1 MATINVPRAKV
12 AELLGLPAD
21 TDEETLHQALA
32 DAAAA
37 IEAQKN
43 AKAVSAAE
51 ARAREEDRRIV
62 IAAYNNSKIVA
73 SNIEF
78 YQDAM
83 SRDRKGIRS
92 ILAALAPGLPLSENE
107 KIPPDAGVQA
117 VHDRVMG
124 RLGKPRT
131 VASGGRAPVAAAAFR
146 GGTLRGGGTNPPPP
160 PPRAAVDKHG
170 FPVLDMPAPVRISE
184 GKPPETWTK
193 EEQYRHFA
201 HQLGGKFALGVPRPP
216 RGEDGYYWP
225 SPDDHSELV
234 NGEWVEKNPYR
245 EVP

>member
-1 MATINVPRAKV
+1 MTTNGRSSDVFRAKMA
-12 AELLGLPAD
+12 AELGLDASAS
-21 TDEETLHQALA
+21 DEAIVSAAKALRMRSMI
-32 DAAAA
+32 AAAA
-37 IEAQKN
+37 GVSPSVDDDTLAS
-43 AKAVSAAE
+43 AV
-51 ARAREEDRRIV
+51 RARRDLVEASKRRVDEVRLQAADRSAI
-62 IAAYNNSKIVA
+62 
-73 SNIEF
+73 
-78 YQDAM
+78 DA
-83 SRDRKGIRS
+83 
-92 ILAALAPGLPLSENE
+92 
-107 KIPPDAGVQA
+107 
-117 VHDRVMG
+117 
-124 RLGKPRT
+124 T
-131 VASGGRAPVAAAAFR
+131 VAAADFR

-193 EEQYRHFA
+193 EEQYRYLA

-245 EVP
+245 EI